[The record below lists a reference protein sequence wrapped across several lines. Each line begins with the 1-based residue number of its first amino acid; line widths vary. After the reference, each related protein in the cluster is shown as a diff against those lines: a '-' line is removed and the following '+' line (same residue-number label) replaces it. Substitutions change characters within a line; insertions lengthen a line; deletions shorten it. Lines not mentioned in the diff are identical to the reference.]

1 MATERFCRDCVHMA
15 PWPERVERFGR
26 MTALSPYYPLHACM
40 ADGCKVMAVAPA
52 FSPDDEGCIA
62 YGCPSFERGSRKER
76 YKEV

>member
-1 MATERFCRDCVHMA
+1 MATERFCRDCIHMA

-52 FSPDDEGCIA
+52 FSPDDKGCIVH
-62 YGCPSFERGSRKER
+62 GCPSFERGSREDY